1 MITLAIFSAPMIGRR
16 AALALPPLSAVQ
28 VASGASI
35 ESRPSMSPVVAA
47 VMNCSVICVVMAA
60 STGSNRLRR
69 ACTCSRARCATWRTV
84 ATDFPTAP
92 AISS

>member
-1 MITLAIFSAPMIGRR
+1 MITVATFCAPTTGLR

-35 ESRPSMSPVVAA
+35 ASSPSMSPVAAA
-47 VMNCSVICVVMAA
+47 VMNCSVISAVVAA

-84 ATDFPTAP
+84 ATDLPTAP